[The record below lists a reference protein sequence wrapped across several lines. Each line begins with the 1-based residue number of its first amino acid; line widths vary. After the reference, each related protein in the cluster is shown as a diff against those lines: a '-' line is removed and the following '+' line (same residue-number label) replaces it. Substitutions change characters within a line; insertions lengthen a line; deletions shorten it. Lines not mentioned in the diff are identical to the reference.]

1 MRLFVW
7 ATVLSL
13 FLVSAAQ
20 AREEQTT
27 YFGVY
32 LKDAKLGNVTL
43 TRDDS
48 TERDGRPAVRTAST
62 MRLILS
68 VLGKGNELS
77 TTTTTWSDRS
87 TGQPIAVEVKTE
99 AAGRTTKVWANFEP
113 RAVRFKAEI
122 QGTLKEGRF
131 DLAPG
136 EVFLSEASAGLPTK
150 PEAGKKRT
158 GKVFLADSLQL
169 IDSEQQVEGPTA
181 MTLGK
186 TALLAYKLTE
196 KNPLNP
202 ATYYLGESGELLT
215 AQVALG
221 MELRREE
228 REAALAMPT
237 GPLPELSALLACT
250 PTGVPLTETHRLRD
264 ITYEL
269 EGVTRPLPN
278 SDGIQQVTRN
288 GTTVRVSIS
297 SGGLPITGSRLFP
310 TPDAAPESLRRFLQ
324 STAYIGSDSP
334 EFRAL
339 ARAILGSE
347 KDAARAAAKL
357 SQFVHESIKPDSSIP
372 ALRTAHDVNKD
383 RRGVCRDYTTF
394 FTAIARAAGLP
405 TRQCV
410 GLAYVNGLFVYHAW
424 PEVWVGEDRWV
435 ALEPTWGEPFADAT
449 HIKLAEGELTDI
461 FLVAADMGRYR
472 IKVVSAR

>member
-1 MRLFVW
+1 MRFFVW
-7 ATVLSL
+7 AAVLTLSL
-13 FLVSAAQ
+13 ASAAQ
-20 AREEQTT
+20 AREGRTT

-43 TRDDS
+43 TRDDA
-48 TERDGRPAVRTAST
+48 TEREGRPAVRTESK

-68 VLGKGNELS
+68 VLGKGNALS
-77 TTTTTWSDRS
+77 STTTTWSDQKS
-87 TGQPIAVEVKTE
+87 GLPIAIEAKTE
-99 AAGRTTKVWANFEP
+99 AAGRTTKVWASFEP
-113 RAVRFKAEI
+113 RAVRFKADI
-122 QGTLKEGRF
+122 QGTVKEGRF

-136 EVFLSEASAGLPTK
+136 EVFLAEASAGLPTK
-150 PEAGKKRT
+150 PEAGKKRV
-158 GKVFLADSLQL
+158 GKVFLAESLQL
-169 IDSEQQVEGPTA
+169 IDSEQQVEGPAA
-181 MTLGK
+181 MTVGK
-186 TALLAYKLTE
+186 SALLAYKLTE

-202 ATYYLGESGELLT
+202 ATYYLAESGDLLT
-215 AQVALG
+215 AQIALG

-228 REAALAMPT
+228 RETALAEPT
-237 GPLPELSALLACT
+237 GPLPELSVLLGCT
-250 PTGVPLTETHRLRD
+250 PTGIPLTETRRLRQV
-264 ITYEL
+264 TYEL
-269 EGVTRPLPN
+269 EGVTRPLPA
-278 SDGIQQVTRN
+278 SDGIQQATRN
-288 GTTVRVSIS
+288 GAVMRVNVS
-297 SGGLPITGSRLFP
+297 SSGLPISGSKLFP
-310 TPDAAPESLRRFLQ
+310 TLDAAPEALRRFLQ
-324 STAYIGSDSP
+324 PTAYIGSDSP

-339 ARAILGSE
+339 ARAVLGNE

-357 SQFVHESIKPDSSIP
+357 STFVHEAIKPDSSIP

-472 IKVVSAR
+472 IKVLSVQ